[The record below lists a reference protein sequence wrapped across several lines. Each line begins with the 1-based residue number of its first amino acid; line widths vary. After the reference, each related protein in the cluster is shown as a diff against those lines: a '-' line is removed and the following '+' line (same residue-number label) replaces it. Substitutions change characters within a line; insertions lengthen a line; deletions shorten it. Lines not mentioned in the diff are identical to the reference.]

1 MLTLQRFDI
10 KCICCKSQPADVDLD
25 DERKKS
31 PLKKAGCQNVR
42 KCGCQNSWRKLG
54 VSILKS
60 KAIDLDAVPY
70 LCKWISLFHFVN
82 VIQFNFIQFIYLKL
96 CERFWFWKQHKLCV
110 HLHTLFVIIFG
121 GKLQLQQLK
130 NHTILFKII
139 IVFQSD
145 DHKNLYKFQIVFRL
159 CYESIMFSRQHYY
172 SVITVF
178 TRIEMSAMRFS
189 FSLVRRYDHSWCGIN
204 FMFCGWFGWFSWCD
218 MFSRTKCFW
227 INRFAVR
234 EKRKQRWISKM
245 NRRYSYRNECEWQ
258 SHLFSFSSLP
268 LYATFIILT
277 TKSFSNC
284 SIVYDASAASI
295 ASNMTQR
302 IDL

>member
-1 MLTLQRFDI
+1 MLTLQRFDT

-172 SVITVF
+172 SVITKCLRCDF
-178 TRIEMSAMRFS
+178 PFP
-189 FSLVRRYDHSWCGIN
+189 WCVGTITA
-204 FMFCGWFGWFSWCD
+204 G
-218 MFSRTKCFW
+218 
-227 INRFAVR
+227 
-234 EKRKQRWISKM
+234 
-245 NRRYSYRNECEWQ
+245 
-258 SHLFSFSSLP
+258 
-268 LYATFIILT
+268 
-277 TKSFSNC
+277 
-284 SIVYDASAASI
+284 AASI
-295 ASNMTQR
+295 LCFAADLADLADATCLAGRNVFES
-302 IDL
+302 IDLLWERKENNGESAKWIEGIHIGMNVNDNLTFFRSLRCLYMRLSLF